1 MNALT
6 TLHATGQRLWLDNI
20 TDALISSGTLAHY
33 IDDFSVTGV
42 TSNPTILERAI
53 SGGSSYDDRIA
64 ESLAA
69 GITDAQDLVFAVALR
84 DLVAAADLLRPI
96 FNASAGTD
104 GFVSVEVSPDLV
116 HDADA
121 TVAAG
126 LALFAQA
133 DRPNVLVKVPG
144 TTAGLV
150 AIEELIAAGVPVNVT
165 LLFSPEHYDAAAAA
179 YLRGLERRRAAG
191 LALTV
196 ASVASVFVSRWDAA
210 ADPRLPANLQGQ
222 TAIAVM
228 RQTLARYHALLDSDR
243 WQALVAAG
251 ASPQKVL
258 WASTGTKNPELSDTY
273 YVERLAV
280 PGTID
285 TIPEATLLAF
295 ADHGSVG
302 GLLEPDTPGAG
313 ALLAEV
319 TAAGVDVDALATTLQ
334 VEGATSFQDSW
345 ADLLTCMQTKVDL
358 LQRA

>member
-6 TLHATGQRLWLDNI
+6 KLHSTGQRLWLDNI
-20 TDALISSGTLAHY
+20 TDALIGSGTLGRY

-53 SGGSSYDDRIA
+53 SGGSGYDDRIA

-96 FNASAGTD
+96 FDASAGTD

-165 LLFSPEHYDAAAAA
+165 LLFSPEHYEAAADA
-179 YLRGLERRRAAG
+179 YLRGLERRRDAG
-191 LALTV
+191 LTLTV

-210 ADPRLPANLQGQ
+210 ADPELPANLQGQ

-228 RQTLARYHALLDSDR
+228 RQTLARYMALLDSDR
-243 WQALVAAG
+243 WQALAATG

-280 PGTID
+280 PGTVD

-302 GLLEPDTPGAG
+302 DLLEPDTAGAG

-345 ADLLTCMQTKVDL
+345 AALLTCMQTKVDL